1 MSADIAFWQ
10 RKRLHEMTG
19 GEWESLCD
27 GCGRCCL
34 HKLEDDEDGALYFT
48 DLSCRHL
55 DTEACRCSVY
65 SERLERV
72 PDCLDV
78 RSLRTEQYH
87 WLPSSCAYRR
97 LHEGRPLAAWHPL
110 VSGDPDSV
118 HRAGVSV
125 RDRVINEDQV
135 PEEDWQERLIYW
147 VD

>member
-1 MSADIAFWQ
+1 MPADIAFWQ
-10 RKRLHEMTG
+10 RKRLDEMTE

-55 DTEACRCSVY
+55 DSHACRCGVY
-65 SERLERV
+65 DQRLERV

-78 RSLRTEQYH
+78 RSLRKDQYR

-97 LHEGRPLAAWHPL
+97 LHEGRPLATWHPL

-118 HRAGVSV
+118 HRAGISV
-125 RDRVINEDQV
+125 RGRVISEDQV
-135 PEEDWQERLIYW
+135 PEEDWQERLIHW